1 MTRSRSWVPRFI
13 LLAAIWGSAFLLIK
27 IGVRTIAPFWVAAG
41 RIVVGAV
48 ALLVALAVTRTRL
61 PRGRV
66 WVHLAVMGLLWN
78 SVPFV
83 LFSWAE
89 THITS
94 VLAGLLNAATP
105 LATVA
110 ALSMLVPE
118 ERPGRS
124 RLIGVLI
131 GFGGVVI
138 VLGPWQGVGDV
149 DGLAALAALGATIC
163 YGVGFAY
170 QRRFLIHRSESVLA
184 LTAGQLL
191 AATAQIVVVAWLVSG
206 LPSGAGAPSVLA
218 VIGLGVFATGLAY
231 VLNARMI
238 RDVGATVASTVTY
251 VTPLFSTLL
260 GIVLLNESLNW
271 NEPLGGLVVLAG
283 VAGAQG
289 RLDRV
294 LRRRPGVSPVP

>member
-1 MTRSRSWVPRFI
+1 MPRFI

-27 IGVRTIAPFWVAAG
+27 IGVRTISPWWVAAG
-41 RIVVGAV
+41 RIVVGAAV
-48 ALLVALAVTRTRL
+48 LLVALGVTRARL

-66 WVHLAVMGLLWN
+66 WVHLAAMGLLWN

-138 VLGPWQGVGDV
+138 VLGPWRGVGDL
-149 DGLAALAALGATIC
+149 DGLAALAAVGGTIC

-170 QRRFLIHRSESVLA
+170 QRRFLTHRAESILA

-191 AATAQIVVVAWLVSG
+191 AATAQIVVAAWLVSG
-206 LPSGAGAPSVLA
+206 LPSGAGASSVLA

-260 GIVLLNESLNW
+260 GTALLNESLTW
-271 NEPLGGLVVLAG
+271 NEPLGGLVVLVG

-289 RLDRV
+289 RLEYV
-294 LRRRPGVSPVP
+294 LRRRPGASPAA